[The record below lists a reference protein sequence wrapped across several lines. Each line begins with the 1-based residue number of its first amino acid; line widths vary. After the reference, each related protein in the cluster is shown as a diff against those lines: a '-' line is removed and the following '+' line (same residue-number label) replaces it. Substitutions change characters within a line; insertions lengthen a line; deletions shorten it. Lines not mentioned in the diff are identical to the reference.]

1 MSTAVSIVRTLLG
14 LLFDHTIGNIVR
26 MIPIIRLPKLERGPV
41 SRGFLALLL
50 GILFF
55 GLTLLFSASY
65 SSAYASSGKL
75 YSIIKPQVMI
85 ALVGLF
91 FMWVLSNINYRALR
105 LMSESLYIITI
116 VLLIL
121 ALLSPQDT
129 NGTYRWVYLPG
140 GASFQPSELVKLC
153 FIFAGASTLQRLMT
167 RRNLFLYI
175 VYSAAICGCLALIND
190 FGTAIIFFVTFL
202 VTAFMRSGDFATI
215 GLACAGTAFAGVLVL
230 RFLPYAR
237 NRFEAWGHVWDY
249 ALTTGYSQ
257 TRSMMCIAS
266 GGLLGLG
273 AGNGWLKYVAAA
285 DTDLVFAFVAEE
297 WGLLIALML
306 VAAIVL
312 LAASGFGVF
321 RIGRGAQEIAGT
333 FDADPGTF
341 VQHDIAFI
349 LNTFSDP
356 NGGSAQYG
364 VVPIGGKLVAFR
376 FPARWNASVKTIS
389 DATTSV
395 LSGQSYSVDSFIR
408 VTGTV
413 KTMPEAVSSALY
425 DWYTENNAYLQQIG
439 AIGDSDDAA
448 DYLPDAIVCVDTVG
462 SIPQGWV
469 EGLTVAAVACLIYA
483 IVVLIRILCG
493 KYEQEKLPDIT
504 FELVDMAPETE
515 AKPETAPEADSA
527 PEAEPEAE
535 AAQPEKSEETEDTP
549 DA

>member
-1 MSTAVSIVRTLLG
+1 MDEHKTPEEIINDNAAPDAPETDAPKACAQPEEVTAGEPAAGEADPAEVPAPAEKKPMSVRARHAFRRGVAG
-14 LLFDHTIGNIVR
+14 LL
-26 MIPIIRLPKLERGPV
+26 
-41 SRGFLALLL
+41 
-50 GILFF
+50 
-55 GLTLLFSASY
+55 
-65 SSAYASSGKL
+65 
-75 YSIIKPQVMI
+75 
-85 ALVGLF
+85 
-91 FMWVLSNINYRALR
+91 
-105 LMSESLYIITI
+105 
-116 VLLIL
+116 
-121 ALLSPQDT
+121 
-129 NGTYRWVYLPG
+129 
-140 GASFQPSELVKLC
+140 
-153 FIFAGASTLQRLMT
+153 
-167 RRNLFLYI
+167 
-175 VYSAAICGCLALIND
+175 
-190 FGTAIIFFVTFL
+190 
-202 VTAFMRSGDFATI
+202 
-215 GLACAGTAFAGVLVL
+215 
-230 RFLPYAR
+230 
-237 NRFEAWGHVWDY
+237 
-249 ALTTGYSQ
+249 
-257 TRSMMCIAS
+257 
-266 GGLLGLG
+266 
-273 AGNGWLKYVAAA
+273 
-285 DTDLVFAFVAEE
+285 
-297 WGLLIALML
+297 
-306 VAAIVL
+306 AAIVL
-312 LAASGFGVF
+312 LAVSGFGVF

-425 DWYTENNAYLQQIG
+425 DWYTENHAYLQQIG
-439 AIGDSDDAA
+439 AIGDSEDAA
-448 DYLPDAIVCVDTVG
+448 DYLPDEIVRVDTVG

-504 FELVDMAPETE
+504 FELVDMTPETE

-527 PEAEPEAE
+527 PEAE
-535 AAQPEKSEETEDTP
+535 AAQPEKSDETEDTP

>member
-1 MSTAVSIVRTLLG
+1 MDEHKTPEEIINDNAAPDAPETDAPEACAQPEEVTAGEADTAEAPAGEADAAEAPAPAEKKPMSVRARHALRRGVAG
-14 LLFDHTIGNIVR
+14 LL
-26 MIPIIRLPKLERGPV
+26 
-41 SRGFLALLL
+41 
-50 GILFF
+50 
-55 GLTLLFSASY
+55 
-65 SSAYASSGKL
+65 
-75 YSIIKPQVMI
+75 
-85 ALVGLF
+85 
-91 FMWVLSNINYRALR
+91 
-105 LMSESLYIITI
+105 
-116 VLLIL
+116 
-121 ALLSPQDT
+121 
-129 NGTYRWVYLPG
+129 
-140 GASFQPSELVKLC
+140 
-153 FIFAGASTLQRLMT
+153 
-167 RRNLFLYI
+167 
-175 VYSAAICGCLALIND
+175 
-190 FGTAIIFFVTFL
+190 
-202 VTAFMRSGDFATI
+202 
-215 GLACAGTAFAGVLVL
+215 
-230 RFLPYAR
+230 
-237 NRFEAWGHVWDY
+237 
-249 ALTTGYSQ
+249 
-257 TRSMMCIAS
+257 
-266 GGLLGLG
+266 
-273 AGNGWLKYVAAA
+273 
-285 DTDLVFAFVAEE
+285 
-297 WGLLIALML
+297 
-306 VAAIVL
+306 AAIVL

-321 RIGRGAQEIAGT
+321 RIARGAQEIAGT

-376 FPARWNASVKTIS
+376 FPARWNASVKTIA

-504 FELVDMAPETE
+504 FELVDMTPETE

>member
-1 MSTAVSIVRTLLG
+1 MDEHKTPEEIINDNAAPDAPETDAPEACAQPEEVTAGEPAAGEADTAEVPAPAETKPMSVRARHAFRRGVAG
-14 LLFDHTIGNIVR
+14 LL
-26 MIPIIRLPKLERGPV
+26 
-41 SRGFLALLL
+41 
-50 GILFF
+50 
-55 GLTLLFSASY
+55 
-65 SSAYASSGKL
+65 
-75 YSIIKPQVMI
+75 
-85 ALVGLF
+85 
-91 FMWVLSNINYRALR
+91 
-105 LMSESLYIITI
+105 
-116 VLLIL
+116 
-121 ALLSPQDT
+121 
-129 NGTYRWVYLPG
+129 
-140 GASFQPSELVKLC
+140 
-153 FIFAGASTLQRLMT
+153 
-167 RRNLFLYI
+167 
-175 VYSAAICGCLALIND
+175 
-190 FGTAIIFFVTFL
+190 
-202 VTAFMRSGDFATI
+202 
-215 GLACAGTAFAGVLVL
+215 
-230 RFLPYAR
+230 
-237 NRFEAWGHVWDY
+237 
-249 ALTTGYSQ
+249 
-257 TRSMMCIAS
+257 
-266 GGLLGLG
+266 
-273 AGNGWLKYVAAA
+273 
-285 DTDLVFAFVAEE
+285 
-297 WGLLIALML
+297 
-306 VAAIVL
+306 AAIVL

-321 RIGRGAQEIAGT
+321 RIARGAQEIAGT

-395 LSGQSYSVDSFIR
+395 LTGQSNFDGNYIR

-413 KTMPEAVSSALY
+413 KTMPDAVSSALY

-439 AIGDSDDAA
+439 AIGNSDDAA

-504 FELVDMAPETE
+504 FELVDMTPETE

-535 AAQPEKSEETEDTP
+535 AAQPEKPEETEDTP